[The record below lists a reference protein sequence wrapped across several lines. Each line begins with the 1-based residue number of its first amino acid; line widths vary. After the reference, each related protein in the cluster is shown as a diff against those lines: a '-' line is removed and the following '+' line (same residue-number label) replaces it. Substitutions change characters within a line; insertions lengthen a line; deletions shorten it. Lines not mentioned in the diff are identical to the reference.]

1 MIRDAASF
9 AIGYRIGLALKEH
22 TIIEQEKEGP
32 WLTFSSPEPFTLAVY
47 NATKNWDGTLEYST
61 DTTTWTVWDGT
72 TTLTSGAGN
81 KVCLRGTGNT
91 RITYI
96 GKSARWVCN
105 GQSISCTGDIRTLL
119 DYSDPQ
125 NTSMQESCYNSMFYG
140 CTSLVSAP
148 ELPATTLA
156 DGCYDSMFYGC
167 TSLASAPELPAT
179 TLAAYCYF
187 NMFGKCT
194 SLVSAPEL
202 PATKLAGS
210 CYYRMFADCTSLV
223 SAPALSAA
231 TLPGSCYSYMFYGCT
246 SLLILPIIKAAT
258 LNSYSCSYMFY
269 GCTRIKISEQ
279 ESTEYY
285 NTYKLPTSPVSIIWF
300 GNKCFDN
307 MFTNTG
313 GLFTGSP
320 PQQATTYYTAN
331 EVI

>member
-1 MIRDAASF
+1 MA
-9 AIGYRIGLALKEH
+9 GYIAGVELRRHRPKQVE
-22 TIIEQEKEGP
+22 P
-32 WLTFSSPEPFTLAVY
+32 SNYFLTFSGPDPFTLAVA

-61 DTTTWTVWDGT
+61 DTTTWTIWDGT
-72 TTLTSGAGN
+72 TTLTSGARN
-81 KVCLRGTGNT
+81 KIYLRGTGNT

-125 NTSMQESCYNSMFYG
+125 NTSMQESCYNSMFYN

-156 DGCYDSMFYGC
+156 GSCYDSMFYGC

-223 SAPALSAA
+223 SAPMLSARL
-231 TLPGSCYSYMFYGCT
+231 LPGSCYSYMFYGCT
-246 SLLILPIIKAAT
+246 SLLILPLIRALT
-258 LNSYSCSYMFY
+258 LNSYACSHMFD
-269 GCTRIKISEQ
+269 GCTKIKLSEQ
-279 ESTEYY
+279 ESAEYY
-285 NTYKLPTSPVSIIWF
+285 NKYKLPTDPYGVTSF

-307 MFTNTG
+307 MFINTG
-313 GLFTGSP
+313 GLFTGTP
-320 PQQATTYYTAN
+320 PNQVTTYYTAN